1 MRKLVIL
8 VLIILGGLIVSNLL
22 SLGLWYAGGLDINTM
37 LEGAEL
43 SYGKRQLLRVG
54 LMINH
59 IGMFLLPGLIYCVVI
74 MKTDIYQKLKLQPTS
89 GFLQVAMWAGV
100 IFLSYPLLMKIT
112 EWNAAVP
119 LPDWMVTSQE
129 SNFALL
135 EQTLNMAHISELL
148 TSLVLVGALAAVGE
162 ELIFRGIVQNQLTK
176 VWGHPHIAIIVA
188 SLIFGGFHMQFER
201 LLPLS
206 FLGLIL
212 GYSYYYTKSLWTP
225 IILHFIN
232 NGLQV
237 LAYYV
242 AVKQGEL
249 PEIDNIPSVALPI
262 VLASLLL
269 TSGLAYLAIRASQ
282 SKYEQ
287 RP

>member
-1 MRKLVIL
+1 M
-8 VLIILGGLIVSNLL
+8 GGLIVSNIL
-22 SLGLWYAGGLDINTM
+22 SFGLWYAGGLDINTM
-37 LEGAEL
+37 LEGSDL

-59 IGMFLLPGLIYCVVI
+59 IGMFLLPSIVYCVVV
-74 MKTDIYQKLKLQPTS
+74 MKTDIYQKLNLQKIS
-89 GFLQVAMWAGV
+89 GFLQIAMWAGV
-100 IFLSYPLLMKIT
+100 IFCSYPLLIKIT
-112 EWNAAVP
+112 EWNAALP
-119 LPDWMVTSQE
+119 LPEWMVTSQE

-135 EQTLNMAHISELL
+135 EQTLNMAYVSELL
-148 TSLVLVGALAAVGE
+148 TSLVLVGALASIGE
-162 ELIFRGIVQNQLTK
+162 ELIFRAILQNQLVK
-176 VWGHPHIAIIVA
+176 AWQNPHIAILVA
-188 SLIFGGFHMQFER
+188 SLIFGGIHMQFER

-249 PEIDNIPSVALPI
+249 PEIDDIPSVSLSI
-262 VLASLLL
+262 VSASLLL
-269 TSGLAYLAIRASQ
+269 SAGLAYIAIKASQ
-282 SKYEQ
+282 SEYEP

>member
-1 MRKLVIL
+1 MRKLLLL
-8 VLIILGGLIVSNLL
+8 VLIILGGLIISNLL
-22 SLGLWYAGGLDINTM
+22 SLGLWFAGGLDINTM
-37 LEGAEL
+37 LEGSDL
-43 SYGKRQLLRVG
+43 SYGKRQLLRIG

-59 IGMFLLPGLIYCVVI
+59 IGMFLLPGIIYCVVI
-74 MKTDIYQKLKLQPTS
+74 MKTDIFQKLKLQRIS
-89 GFLQVAMWAGV
+89 GFLEVLMWAGV

-112 EWNAAVP
+112 EWNASLP
-119 LPDWMVTSQE
+119 LPEWMVSSQE

-148 TSLVLVGALAAVGE
+148 TSLILVGALAAVGE
-162 ELIFRGIVQNQLTK
+162 ELIFRGIIQNQLSK
-176 VWGHPHIAIIVA
+176 AWKSPHIAIIVS

-212 GYSYYYTKSLWTP
+212 GYSYYYTRSLWTP

-232 NGLQV
+232 NSLQV

-249 PEIDNIPSVALPI
+249 PEIDNIPSVSLSI

-269 TSGLAYLAIRASQ
+269 TAGLAYLAIRTSQ
-282 SKYEQ
+282 SEYEQ

>member
-1 MRKLVIL
+1 MRKLLLL
-8 VLIILGGLIVSNLL
+8 VLIIMGGLIVSNTL
-22 SLGLWYAGGLDINTM
+22 SFALWYAGGLDITTM
-37 LEGAEL
+37 LEGSDL

-59 IGMFLLPGLIYCVVI
+59 IGMFLLPGVIYCLVI
-74 MKTDIYQKLKLQPTS
+74 MKTDIYKQLKLDRIS
-89 GFLQVAMWAGV
+89 GFLQILMWAGV
-100 IFLSYPLLMKIT
+100 ILLSYPILMKIT
-112 EWNAAVP
+112 EWNASIP
-119 LPDWMVTSQE
+119 LPEWMASSQE
-129 SNFALL
+129 SNFALIQ
-135 EQTLNMAHISELL
+135 QTLNMSHISELL

-162 ELIFRGIVQNQLTK
+162 ELIFRGIVQNQLNK
-176 VWGHPHIAIIVA
+176 ALSNPHVAIIIA

-206 FLGLIL
+206 FLGLIM

-242 AVKQGEL
+242 AIQQGEL
-249 PEIDNIPSVALPI
+249 PEIDNIPSVSLPI
-262 VLASLLL
+262 VLASLFL
-269 TSGLAYLAIRASQ
+269 TAGLAYITVKTSE
-282 SKYEQ
+282 SEYEP